1 VVGCSLAWAVEEQRV
16 HTTATRSGPTVVG
29 RLGILVEVGA
39 WACAEPA
46 PDPVAESEVGLLRVG
61 FTHNDVPREALVYV
75 PASADPAA
83 LRPLVLN
90 FHGYGGTGE
99 SQLQWADM
107 RALADR
113 DGVLVAYPTGTLD
126 NGSPHWNNSL
136 PSPDNKS
143 TADDFGFVEAL
154 IDTIG
159 ARYPV
164 DTNRVYAVGY
174 SNGGMMVMRAACEGV
189 PFDAAISHAGPLV
202 SGTCPSLKIPVLRTH
217 GTADPVIPWEG
228 GGNNEDVVF
237 PPVEADQAVLSVA
250 AGCDE
255 TPGEVKEDGDMLCT
269 YRECEVPMALC
280 AVQDGLHAWPG
291 GDAPRE
297 TGPRIEDIGWTW
309 FQQVMETR

>member
-1 VVGCSLAWAVEEQRV
+1 MSRLFVLTALLSGCVIIQDDLAQVPIQEDPCAAFSVPGTYRITLPSGRTSVVEIP
-16 HTTATRSGPTVVG
+16 SGPGPHT
-29 RLGILVEVGA
+29 GIFMLHGA
-39 WACAEPA
+39 
-46 PDPVAESEVGLLRVG
+46 
-61 FTHNDVPREALVYV
+61 
-75 PASADPAA
+75 
-83 LRPLVLN
+83 
-90 FHGYGGTGE
+90 GGTGKKMKRVAGWE
-99 SQLQWADM
+99 AFAADQNAVIVYPEGLEVPGQGGTWNAGNCCGSAKAV
-107 RALADR
+107 RAADVTFLTELVDEVRERTCVDDVLAA
-113 DGVLVAYPTGTLD
+113 G
-126 NGSPHWNNSL
+126 H
-136 PSPDNKS
+136 
-143 TADDFGFVEAL
+143 
-154 IDTIG
+154 
-159 ARYPV
+159 
-164 DTNRVYAVGY
+164 

-237 PPVEADQAVLSVA
+237 PSVEADQAVLSVA